1 MNKMQ
6 ISICILAASVFI
18 ASVSQILLKMS
29 ANREHGSLLKE
40 YLNPLVIGGYVLLFG
55 STILTMIALRVVPL
69 SWSPVIESMS
79 YIFVSV
85 LGYFFLGERFSRRK
99 VLGFAVILCG
109 ILIFSLGS

>member
-29 ANREHGSLLKE
+29 ANREHGSWLKE
-40 YLNPLVIGGYVLLFG
+40 YLNP
-55 STILTMIALRVVPL
+55 
-69 SWSPVIESMS
+69 
-79 YIFVSV
+79 V